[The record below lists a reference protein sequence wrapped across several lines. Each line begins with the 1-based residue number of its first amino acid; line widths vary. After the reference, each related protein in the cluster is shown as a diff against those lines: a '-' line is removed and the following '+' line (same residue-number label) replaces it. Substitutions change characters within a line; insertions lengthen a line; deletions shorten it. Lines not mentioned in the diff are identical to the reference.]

1 MADKGLEPGICI
13 TGLTREVGKY
23 TVAVFCFASS
33 ATPSMVLPS
42 SSVFAVTT
50 LTLSDPSIFTRNDT
64 SVDIIC
70 YICSVMIGELFHLI
84 ELMGVF
90 NFALII
96 SVAVFFI
103 DFLTLAVIVSRKT
116 KRLNPERHSLDYLRS
131 HQEDFKEYF
140 DEFPM
145 LRKP

>member
-1 MADKGLEPGICI
+1 
-13 TGLTREVGKY
+13 
-23 TVAVFCFASS
+23 
-33 ATPSMVLPS
+33 
-42 SSVFAVTT
+42 
-50 LTLSDPSIFTRNDT
+50 
-64 SVDIIC
+64 
-70 YICSVMIGELFHLI
+70 MIGELFHLI

-103 DFLTLAVIVSRKT
+103 GFLTLAVIVSRKT